1 MSEGYN
7 GWTNYETW
15 NVKLWIDN
23 DQGEQEFWQERA
35 EGCIANTDDD
45 GDAIAALSNELEAA
59 YDELYE
65 QQSMPPGPLSDI
77 LRAALSEVNW
87 HEIAS
92 HMVEDAKEVSDA

>member
-1 MSEGYN
+1 MSERYN

-15 NVKLWIDN
+15 NVQLWIAN

-35 EGCIANTDDD
+35 EDCIANTDDD

-59 YDELYE
+59 YCELYH
-65 QQSMPPGPLSDI
+65 QQEMPPGPLSDI
-77 LRAALSEVNW
+77 LGAALSEVNW

-92 HMVEDAKEVSDA
+92 YMVEDAKEASDA